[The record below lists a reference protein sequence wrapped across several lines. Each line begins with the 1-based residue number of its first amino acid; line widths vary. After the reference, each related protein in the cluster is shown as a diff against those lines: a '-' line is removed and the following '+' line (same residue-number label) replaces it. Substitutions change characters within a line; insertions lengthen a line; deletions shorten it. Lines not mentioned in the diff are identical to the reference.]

1 MESTQTLKLINV
13 DIIYILMQYHPSL
26 SEMIIGILSD
36 FIHELITISFF
47 NILAFAFCHFAGRVR
62 TVELTN

>member
-13 DIIYILMQYHPSL
+13 DIIDIFMQYHPSL
-26 SEMIIGILSD
+26 SEITIVILSD

-47 NILAFAFCHFAGRVR
+47 NILAFAFCHFASRIR